1 MASEEKVAN
10 RSLPFG
16 LKNEKIHLFELPG
29 HSESWAVFH
38 IRKVGTFAKL
48 EIFPQ
53 RNTEMPE
60 GVFEMLSYRPR

>member
-1 MASEEKVAN
+1 MASEEKVPN

-16 LKNEKIHLFELPG
+16 LKDEKIHLFELPG

-48 EIFPQ
+48 EFFLQ

-60 GVFEMLSYRPR
+60 GVFEILSYRPR